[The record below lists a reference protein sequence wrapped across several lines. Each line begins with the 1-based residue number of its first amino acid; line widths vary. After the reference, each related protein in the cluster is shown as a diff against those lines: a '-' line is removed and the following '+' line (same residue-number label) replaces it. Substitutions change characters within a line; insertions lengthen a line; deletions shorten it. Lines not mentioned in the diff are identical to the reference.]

1 METNSLLY
9 ETKRIKKKTHGSMKF
24 RYRSVWI
31 DIGFLWI
38 DTFLNASIKMIL
50 GIDNE
55 SLKIDKAVAWMD
67 MDR

>member
-1 METNSLLY
+1 
-9 ETKRIKKKTHGSMKF
+9 MKF

-38 DTFLNASIKMIL
+38 DTFFNASIKMFL

>member
-1 METNSLLY
+1 M
-9 ETKRIKKKTHGSMKF
+9 KRKGSKKKTHGSMKF

-38 DTFLNASIKMIL
+38 DTFLNASIKMFL